1 MLYLSIKKLKKKDM
15 KKGDFQHQILLLTKP
30 QHTSRLYKLI
40 TQMTEDL
47 REKGVSEESIEK
59 YLTLEVKQIISE
71 A

>member
-1 MLYLSIKKLKKKDM
+1 M

-30 QHTSRLYKLI
+30 QHISRLYKLI